1 MKTKSLNKRIPAFF
15 VCFLLSSV
23 PASAATSEKNMPPA
37 QTEQVEQSVKQ
48 EPKQLPPKT
57 TFSSVEERRLY
68 TILQNERDS
77 LEEEKKVLALREK
90 ELKTLEEEADKKL
103 KLLDEKLDKLK
114 KVQKKIESLLAEKD
128 VEEQKKIQ
136 DLGMIYSKMA
146 PERAALALAALDEQ
160 LAADLLANMKIKS
173 AAKILDRM
181 DKAKASQLSTT
192 FTTIKVE

>member
-1 MKTKSLNKRIPAFF
+1 MKSRSLTKLIPILFFIIFTTSLPVLAETAKKNISAK
-15 VCFLLSSV
+15 SS
-23 PASAATSEKNMPPA
+23 
-37 QTEQVEQSVKQ
+37 EQVNQSNKQ
-48 EPKQLPPKT
+48 AQKPLPPKT

-68 TILQNERDS
+68 TILENERGS

-114 KVQKKIESLLAEKD
+114 NMQKKIEALLAEKD
-128 VEEQKKIQ
+128 VQEQKKIQ
-136 DLGMIYSKMA
+136 DLGIIYAKMS
-146 PERAALALAALDEQ
+146 PERAALALSALDVQ
-160 LAADLLANMKIKS
+160 LAADLLANMKVKS
-173 AAKILDRM
+173 AAKILDRL

>member
-1 MKTKSLNKRIPAFF
+1 MLFRS
-15 VCFLLSSV
+15 
-23 PASAATSEKNMPPA
+23 
-37 QTEQVEQSVKQ
+37 QQ
-48 EPKQLPPKT
+48 PPKT

-103 KLLDEKLDKLK
+103 KLIDDKLDELM
-114 KVQKKIESLLAEKD
+114 KVQKKIASLLVEKD

-136 DLGMIYSKMA
+136 DLGMIYAKMS
-146 PERAALALAALDEQ
+146 PERAALALGTLDEQ
-160 LAADLLANMKIKS
+160 LAADLLANMKVKS

>member
-1 MKTKSLNKRIPAFF
+1 MKILSPSKLVPFILF
-15 VCFLLSSV
+15 CFLSSG
-23 PASAATSEKNMPPA
+23 AYAKDDSKKTDIADEITQK
-37 QTEQVEQSVKQ
+37 EQIAKPKVKTT
-48 EPKQLPPKT
+48 PPKT

-103 KLLDEKLDKLK
+103 KLLDDKLDKLR
-114 KVQKKIESLLAEKD
+114 KVQKKIELLLAEKA
-128 VEEQKKIQ
+128 VEEQKKIK
-136 DLGMIYSKMA
+136 DLGLIYAKMA
-146 PERAALALAALDEQ
+146 PDRAAQALSALDIK
-160 LAADLLANMKIKS
+160 LAADLLANIKVKA

-181 DKAKASQLSTT
+181 DKATASQLSTT

>member
-1 MKTKSLNKRIPAFF
+1 MKSRSLTKLIPIL
-15 VCFLLSSV
+15 FLFIITNSIPVLAETPEKDNSSE
-23 PASAATSEKNMPPA
+23 SA
-37 QTEQVEQSVKQ
+37 EQVKQSDKQ
-48 EPKQLPPKT
+48 AQNPLPPKT
-57 TFSSVEERRLY
+57 TFNSVEERRLY
-68 TILQNERDS
+68 AILENERGS

-114 KVQKKIESLLAEKD
+114 NVQKKIEALLAEKN
-128 VEEQKKIQ
+128 VQEQKKIQ
-136 DLGMIYSKMA
+136 DLGLIYAKMA
-146 PERAALALAALDEQ
+146 PERAALALSALDVQ
-160 LAADLLANMKIKS
+160 LAADLLANIKVKS

>member
-1 MKTKSLNKRIPAFF
+1 MKARSFANVTLAL
-15 VCFLLSSV
+15 FLCVLAGSV
-23 PASAATSEKNMPPA
+23 LAKAET
-37 QTEQVEQSVKQ
+37 TEQDFSSIQTKKTGQSGKLVPNQ
-48 EPKQLPPKT
+48 QPPKT

-103 KLLDEKLDKLK
+103 KLIDDKLDELM
-114 KVQKKIESLLAEKD
+114 KVQKKIASLLVEKD

-136 DLGMIYSKMA
+136 DLGMIYAKMS
-146 PERAALALAALDEQ
+146 PERAALALGTLDEQ
-160 LAADLLANMKIKS
+160 LAADLLANMKVKS

>member
-1 MKTKSLNKRIPAFF
+1 MKARSFANVTLALFLCFF
-15 VCFLLSSV
+15 AGSV
-23 PASAATSEKNMPPA
+23 LAKAET
-37 QTEQVEQSVKQ
+37 TEQDFSSIQTKKTGQSGKLVPNQ
-48 EPKQLPPKT
+48 QPPKT

-103 KLLDEKLDKLK
+103 KLIDDKLDELM
-114 KVQKKIESLLAEKD
+114 KVQKKIASLLVEKD

-136 DLGMIYSKMA
+136 DLGMIYAKMS
-146 PERAALALAALDEQ
+146 PERAALALGTLDEQ
-160 LAADLLANMKIKS
+160 LAADLLANMKVKS